1 MRIPLDYYRI
11 LGVPIQATSEQL
23 TQAYQDRSLQMPRS
37 EYSDLAIDARKQL
50 LEEAYKVLSN
60 SEKRG
65 GYNASFLERTYEFSP
80 EPESKQILT
89 KTIELTDALVE
100 SQTPWLEIRSEQ
112 FVGALLIMQE
122 LGEYELVLRLGLPYL
137 RNLDNTDLNQG
148 SRENDSNSHKLR
160 GDIVLSLALAY
171 LELGREEWQQNKYE
185 NAATSGQMG
194 LDLLLREDLFP
205 SVREE
210 IQVDLCKLRPYLILE
225 SLSLNEDNPEKRT
238 KGLQLLQQMLQ
249 ERGGIDGTGEDKS
262 GLSIDEFLRFIQQ
275 LRSYLS
281 SAEQQ
286 EMFEAEAQR
295 PSAVGAYLAIY
306 ALLAK
311 GFAYKQP
318 ALIVRAQE
326 MLENLGKRQDVYLE
340 QAVCALLLGQTDSA
354 GLALEQSQECEPL
367 AFIREHSQGSPDLL
381 PGLCLYSER
390 WLQTEV
396 FCHCRDLAN
405 QQASLQEYFD
415 DRDVQNYLE
424 KLSGET
430 SFQQRELESQPIE
443 TSKVKA
449 ARKSQKS
456 QQIRKP
462 SIPQSVKKLSLAYAN
477 IRSRF
482 TQKHNLVSKNTSN
495 TSPLTEPA
503 LPFSNGDIFPF
514 ADARQN
520 LFPSSN
526 GQSSQQQQSRESMP
540 EPSLSSTN
548 RRQTRANRKIRRR
561 RLGLNRRRQLPRKT
575 QRLLLLGIP
584 LCLGLGVLGFSYKW
598 FEIRSGDEL
607 VLEPTP
613 SENINQISLNP
624 VNSATLDLVEPEP
637 VNKSQEILSREDAI
651 QVIQTWLQSKSQ
663 AFGSNHKIEQLNGI
677 LADPILSQWRDRAK
691 YFKDHNAYRQ
701 YQHTVEVASVTLDE
715 QNPDRATVQAKVR
728 EAAKY
733 YQNGQ
738 FHQNHSYDSNLL
750 VRYDFV
756 RQQDRW
762 LIQKIEVLP

>member
-65 GYNASFLERTYEFSP
+65 QYNAQFLEKTYEFSA

-122 LGEYELVLRLGLPYL
+122 LGEYELVLRLGPPYL
-137 RNLDNTDLNQG
+137 RNIDNTDLDRG
-148 SRENDSNSHKLR
+148 SRDSNCQRLR
-160 GDIVLSLALAY
+160 GDTVLSLALAY

-194 LDLLLREDLFP
+194 LDLLLREELFP
-205 SVREE
+205 SIREE

-225 SLSLNEDNPEKRT
+225 FLSLNEDNPEKRT

-275 LRSYLS
+275 LRSHLS
-281 SAEQQ
+281 AAEQQ

-340 QAVCALLLGQTDSA
+340 QAVCALLLGQTEAAS
-354 GLALEQSQECEPL
+354 LALEQSQECEPL

-415 DRDVQNYLE
+415 DRDVQTYLE
-424 KLSGET
+424 AILKET
-430 SFQQRELESQPIE
+430 SSQQRQVESQSIE

-456 QQIRKP
+456 QHIRKP
-462 SIPQSVKKLSLAYAN
+462 SIPKPVKKLSLAYAN
-477 IRSRF
+477 LRSRF
-482 TQKHNLVSKNTSN
+482 TQKHNLVSKNDSS

-503 LPFSNGDIFPF
+503 LTFSHGDTFPF
-514 ADARQN
+514 TDTRQN
-520 LFPSSN
+520 LRESSH
-526 GQSSQQQQSRESMP
+526 GQSSQQQQSRESRSAS
-540 EPSLSSTN
+540 SLSSIN
-548 RRQTRANRKIRRR
+548 GRQTRVNRKSRRR
-561 RLGLNRRRQLPRKT
+561 RLGLHRRSQLSRETK
-575 QRLLLLGIP
+575 RLLVLGIP

-598 FEIRSGDEL
+598 FEIRREGEL
-607 VLEPTP
+607 ISEQTQR
-613 SENINQISLNP
+613 ENINQIPVNPLNP
-624 VNSATLDLVEPEP
+624 VNSIQLVESDP
-637 VNKSQEILSREDAI
+637 VNNSQKILSTEDAK
-651 QVIQTWLQSKSQ
+651 QVIQTWLNSKSQ
-663 AFGSNHKIEQLNGI
+663 AFGSNHQIEQLNGI
-677 LADPILSQWRDRAK
+677 LADPILSQWRDRAE
-691 YFKDHNAYRQ
+691 YLKDHNAYRQ
-701 YQHTVEVASVTLDE
+701 YQHNIEITSVKLDE
-715 QNPDRATVQAKVR
+715 QNSDRATVKAKVR

-733 YQNGQ
+733 YQNGR

-762 LIQKIEVLP
+762 LINKIEVLP